1 MPRPGQK
8 TPMDTLFFIASKLI
22 WGLIGPESWLFI
34 GLVLA
39 ALGLLLGRRRLA
51 GWSLGLTLG
60 FALSV
65 AILPVGDMAMRP
77 LEERYP
83 IPDLPE
89 TVTGII
95 VLGGAEDG
103 IWTVQGPQVRFN
115 EAAERFTEG
124 VRLAKLYPEARL
136 LFTGGSG
143 SISNTEAIRVPP
155 ERTTASVFF
164 LEQGIPPAQLV
175 IESASRNTAEN
186 ARLSYEMMQPQ
197 PGETWILVT
206 SAFHMERSVRTFRA
220 AGWTEILP
228 WPVDFRVR
236 PFRWG
241 VGWDFAYNL
250 RQLNVAAKEYVGLLA
265 YSLTGR

>member
-1 MPRPGQK
+1 
-8 TPMDTLFFIASKLI
+8 MDTVFFIASKII

-34 GLVLA
+34 GLALV
-39 ALGLLLGRRRLA
+39 ALGLFLGRRRLA

-65 AILPVGDMAMRP
+65 AILPLGDIAMRP

-83 IPDLPE
+83 IPDLPQN
-89 TVTGII
+89 VTGII

-115 EAAERFTEG
+115 EGAERFTEG
-124 VRLAKLYPEARL
+124 LRLAKLYPDAKL
-136 LFTGGSG
+136 LFSGGIG
-143 SISNTEAIRVPP
+143 AVGNIEAIRVPP
-155 ERTTASVFF
+155 EQTTAGVFF
-164 LEQGIPPAQLV
+164 LEQGIPAAQMV

-186 ARLSYEMMQPQ
+186 ARLSYDMMQPK

-206 SAFHMERSVRTFRA
+206 SAFHMERSLRTFRA

-228 WPVDFRVR
+228 WPVDFRAR
-236 PFRWG
+236 PFAWG
-241 VGWDFAYNL
+241 VGWNFAYNL
-250 RQLNVAAKEYVGLLA
+250 RQLNVAMKEYIGLLA
-265 YSLTGR
+265 YGLTGR